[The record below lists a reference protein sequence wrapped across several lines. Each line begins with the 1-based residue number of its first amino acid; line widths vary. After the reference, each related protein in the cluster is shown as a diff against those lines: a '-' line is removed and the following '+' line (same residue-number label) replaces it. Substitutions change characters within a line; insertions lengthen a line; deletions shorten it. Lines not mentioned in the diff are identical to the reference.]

1 MLFLS
6 SEMNSTKSPQ
16 ECEDEFLFN
25 VRQYQVFHN
34 WMQKSAC
41 GSVWVYDDLFNFFWL
56 MDIF

>member
-6 SEMNSTKSPQ
+6 LEMSSTKPPQ
-16 ECEDEFLFN
+16 EREDEFLFH
-25 VRQYQVFHN
+25 VRQRQVFHN

-41 GSVWVYDDLFNFFWL
+41 SSVWVYYDLLSFFWL